1 MKKAPDHRSAAT
13 KSTRSM
19 WKSALAL
26 CCLLLAAGPL
36 HAQDRVALLIA
47 NSDYGEG
54 QQLPEAKEN
63 VELLA

>member
-1 MKKAPDHRSAAT
+1 
-13 KSTRSM
+13 M